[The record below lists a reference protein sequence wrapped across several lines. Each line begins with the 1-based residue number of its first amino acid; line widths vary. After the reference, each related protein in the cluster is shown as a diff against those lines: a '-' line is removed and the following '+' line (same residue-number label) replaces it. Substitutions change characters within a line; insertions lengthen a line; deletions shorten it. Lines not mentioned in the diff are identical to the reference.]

1 MTTGSSILAQKI
13 PWTEEPGGLQSMGLQ
28 RVRYLKLT
36 TLIISHSPTLKN
48 NNNKNPKPKKTHTV
62 YKKIT
67 SHSFMMLLMLALAQK
82 PYTNS

>member
-1 MTTGSSILAQKI
+1 MDRGAWRATVHGVAKSQILETI
-13 PWTEEPGGLQSMGLQ
+13 
-28 RVRYLKLT
+28 T

-48 NNNKNPKPKKTHTV
+48 NNNNKNPKPKKAHTV

-67 SHSFMMLLMLALAQK
+67 SHSFMMLLLLALAQK